1 MAFLIPYKKRIWD
14 LVISLCATVFAIYV
28 PLQVVLKIPESFD
41 YFFLYWLI
49 TIIFIADIAVNYFS
63 DSSDP
68 HSSIQS
74 KQHKFHYL
82 KTWFIVDLLAAIPF
96 EVLFVNPVFG
106 LIRLVKFIKVGIYI
120 HEIRQRI
127 LKLQDYSLLI
137 FFAFWVLII
146 SHWLACGWIA
156 LWKFS
161 ANIENA
167 EKYVASIFWVIET
180 LTTVG
185 YGEIVPFSMAQQI
198 YAIFV
203 MLFGVAMYGFI
214 IGNVASILSKRNPAR
229 AQYFNNLEQLRV
241 FVNYRRIPLN
251 LQKRI
256 MDYYLYIWRK
266 KLGFDESVFLSGL
279 PQGLQS
285 EVSIFLKREILEK
298 IPLFRGVSNSFLIE
312 VSSHMRPQV
321 CIPGETIFEEGDTGN
336 EMFFVIRGNLHV
348 YNGDKK
354 ISTLKDGD
362 FFGEIALFTENKKRT
377 ASVLSNTYCDLY
389 CLDREHFLEVL
400 EKYPD
405 IAAHIKS
412 VANQRIE
419 SDSTENNL

>member
-1 MAFLIPYKKRIWD
+1 MTFLISYKKRIWD
-14 LVISLCATVFAIYV
+14 LLISLCATLLAIYV
-28 PLQVVLKIPESFD
+28 PLQTVLKIPDTIQYTSI
-41 YFFLYWLI
+41 YWLI
-49 TIIFIADIAVNYFS
+49 TLIFIADIGVNYFS
-63 DSSDP
+63 EPAD
-68 HSSIQS
+68 HHNIVQS
-74 KQHKFHYL
+74 KKHKTNYL

-96 EVLFVNPVFG
+96 EIIFANPVFG
-106 LIRLVKFIKVGIYI
+106 LIRLVKFLKVAVYI
-120 HEIRQRI
+120 HDLRQRI

-146 SHWLACGWIA
+146 SHWLTCGWISLRIFPEA
-156 LWKFS
+156 
-161 ANIENA
+161 IENA

-185 YGEIVPFSMAQQI
+185 YGEIVPSTMGQQI
-198 YAIFV
+198 YAILV

-214 IGNVASILSKRNPAR
+214 IGNVANILSKRNPAR

-241 FVNYRRIPLN
+241 FVDYRSIPLN
-251 LQKRI
+251 LQKKI

-285 EVSIFLKREILEK
+285 EVSVFLKREILEK
-298 IPLFRGVSNSFLIE
+298 IPIFRGVSNSFLFE

-321 CIPGETIFEEGDTGN
+321 CIPGETIFEEGDIGN

-354 ISTLKDGD
+354 ISTIKDGD

-389 CLDREHFLEVL
+389 RLDKDHFLEVL
-400 EKYPD
+400 DKYPE

-419 SDSTENNL
+419 SDSTENI